1 MDTEIRKGKNGYKLI
16 IRNEKYVVEAAFEKA
31 DESTVRAFEKSFL
44 SFKNDGR
51 LTSVLIDKKL
61 KISAMESCTGG
72 LFASNITDYEGA
84 SAIFRGS
91 FVTYSNE
98 AKIAAGVPEMI
109 ITEFG
114 VYSPETAYSMARA
127 ARRNTGSGIAAGIT
141 GSYANPDPENA
152 DSVTGE
158 IYAAAESEN
167 GGFTAKI
174 TLLSLEKT
182 RRELKQLTVDIISG
196 LIFSFIA

>member
-1 MDTEIRKGKNGYKLI
+1 MKVDTEIHEVKNGFALV
-16 IRNEKYVVEAAFEKA
+16 IRDTEYTVEAVFEKA
-31 DESTVRAFEKSFL
+31 DAAESFAEVFGAFL
-44 SFKNDGR
+44 NDGR
-51 LTSVLIDKKL
+51 LTSALIDGKM

-98 AKIAAGVPEMI
+98 GKIAAGVPEMI

-127 ARRNTGSGIAAGIT
+127 ARRNTGSGIAVGIT
-141 GSYANPDPENA
+141 GSYANPDPENP

-158 IYAAAESEN
+158 IYAGIESEN

-174 TLLSLEKT
+174 TLLSLQKS
-182 RRELKQLTVDIISG
+182 RRELKQLTVDIVSG
-196 LIFSFIA
+196 LVFCSMK